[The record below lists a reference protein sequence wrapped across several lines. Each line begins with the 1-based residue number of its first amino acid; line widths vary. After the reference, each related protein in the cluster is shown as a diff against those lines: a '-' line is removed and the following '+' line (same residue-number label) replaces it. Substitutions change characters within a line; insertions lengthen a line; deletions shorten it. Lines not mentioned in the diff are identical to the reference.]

1 MKLASI
7 ISSQIC
13 SSGPCSRGNK
23 NGEFVECGLYRLVA
37 SGRIETSTM
46 SSRVKPIHLAPNL
59 ETLESLYTLPK
70 NIDMRKVLVLCQSA
84 NRLKQSADRH
94 YVERDEENAF
104 VMYMKYLNL
113 LSTIKSHRE
122 YADKKR
128 NIIEALGPN
137 KELILIYEK
146 VEKLKTSLSKRYA
159 TSCAQNEREQ
169 NKIRNLHDHISP
181 IISHVKDSIDAKEL
195 FEMITN
201 SKLSM
206 LIMDCRSEKDFED
219 SRIRYTF
226 MVNVPESLLV
236 PGMTAGKIHNDL
248 PAESKIWWMYRQ
260 VKEQIVLM
268 DNSTRGTPHKD
279 TPLWVLEDILKKW
292 DHDVVYKKP
301 FLRVN
306 GGFQDFLLHYPQYC
320 TNPNHTIPVTD
331 QDDEYRLDDVE
342 YPNISDIRMKDDSF
356 ESQPGRPTV
365 DRNSKAAALHTYKTS
380 QSKPI
385 NEILHEQE
393 KLIDKSI
400 QNEQELMTTVDE
412 LTEIKDRE
420 KRVADDQE
428 KEELNRTAIELKYK
442 LMELQNKHMD
452 IESENNDL
460 KEQLH
465 QYKEKERWKEEE
477 GERISA
483 QEAARLAELAQQ
495 RLIIKQ
501 KQEKMALLERER
513 NEKERQAKLKEAY
526 EKKMQMKENLVERK
540 QTIPQFDR
548 AAKPTGVLSDYNHN
562 VQREVQRD
570 FAPVYGSVGRGLTGL
585 KNLGNTCYMNSILQ
599 CLSNTTFLNEYFL
612 EEQFKQNLNRNNKTQ
627 GRIAEEVAAVIKA
640 LWTGQYKCIASKNLR
655 FVVGQYERQFGGI
668 EQQDSH
674 ELLTILM
681 DWLHS
686 DLQTVPI
693 EIDTSLE
700 NLPASERAW
709 VEYFK
714 GKESYVAQL
723 SYGQIKSMVK
733 CVRCGKES
741 ATYESF
747 SSLSLDLPSD
757 ANRCDLSDCLDM
769 YFNGERIMG
778 WNCPQ
783 CKSSQVAIKKLDIS
797 RLPSILVIH
806 FKRFYADPDALSTVY
821 KKKQN
826 YVKFPLTDLDMS
838 PHVAPSEKTRNHKL
852 KSRRYHLY
860 GVSNHYGSMESG
872 HYTAFCRNKLH
883 NKWYKYDDHTVS
895 SLDKSDVCSSAA
907 YILFYSVL
915 PERNPS
921 DM

>member
-1 MKLASI
+1 M
-7 ISSQIC
+7 
-13 SSGPCSRGNK
+13 SR
-23 NGEFVECGLYRLVA
+23 L
-37 SGRIETSTM
+37 
-46 SSRVKPIHLAPNL
+46 KPIHRATN
-59 ETLESLYTLPK
+59 LESLKELYSLPK
-70 NIDMRKVLVLCQSA
+70 NIEGKKVLVLCQSA
-84 NRLKQSADRH
+84 NKLKQHAH
-94 YVERDEENAF
+94 MCYLERDEEEACIC
-104 VMYMKYLNL
+104 YMKYLNL
-113 LSTIKSHRE
+113 IDIIHKHHE

-128 NIIEALGPN
+128 NIVQALGSN
-137 KELILIYEK
+137 SEIVSIYEK
-146 VEKLKTSLSKRYA
+146 VEKLQDSLEKRYA
-159 TSCAQNEREQ
+159 SSCAQNEREQ
-169 NKIRNLHDHISP
+169 NKMRNLQDHIGP
-181 IISHVKDSIDAKEL
+181 IISHVKDTIDAKEL
-195 FEMITN
+195 LEMISN
-201 SKLSM
+201 PALSM
-206 LIMDCRSEKDFED
+206 LIVDCRSDRDFED
-219 SRIRYTF
+219 SRIKYAF
-226 MVNVPESLLV
+226 VVNVPESLLV
-236 PGMTAGKIHNDL
+236 PGMTAGKIHHAL
-248 PAESKIWWMYRQ
+248 PQDSKQLWTCRG
-260 VKEQIVLM
+260 VKEQLVLM
-268 DNSTRGTPHKD
+268 DNGTQGAPHKD

-306 GGFQDFLLHYPQYC
+306 GGFLNFLLHYPAYC
-320 TNPNHTIPVTD
+320 TNPKYTTSTMD
-331 QDDEYRLDDVE
+331 QTDEYYPLDDIE

-356 ESQPGRPTV
+356 ESQTGRPAI
-365 DRNSKAAALHTYKTS
+365 DRNSKAAAL
-380 QSKPI
+380 SKYQTAQTKL
-385 NEILHEQE
+385 EILDQQD
-393 KLIDKSI
+393 KLMDKSI
-400 QNEQELMTTVDE
+400 QNIKEIIMAEDE
-412 LTEIKDRE
+412 LAQINE
-420 KRVADDQE
+420 KEDHVADDE
-428 KEELNRTAIELKYK
+428 KDENLQHIKNK
-442 LMELQNKHMD
+442 LLVLTTKHDDM
-452 IESENNDL
+452 IQENNEL
-460 KEQLH
+460 KEQLDL
-465 QYKEKERWKEEE
+465 YKEKERLREEA
-477 GERISA
+477 GELISA
-483 QEAARLAELAQQ
+483 QEGARYEELAQ
-495 RLIIKQ
+495 RRI
-501 KQEKMALLERER
+501 QEKEERRARLEQERIELER
-513 NEKERQAKLKEAY
+513 KAKLKEAY
-526 EKKMQMKENLVERK
+526 EKKPQISKENRIER
-540 QTIPQFDR
+540 IPQFDR
-548 AAKPTGVLSDYNHN
+548 TAKPSGILSDYNHN

-599 CLSNTTFLNEYFL
+599 CLSNTTFLNEYFV

-693 EIDTSLE
+693 QIDTSLE

-709 VEYFK
+709 IEYFK

-733 CVRCGKES
+733 CVGCGKES
-741 ATYESF
+741 STYESF
-747 SSLSLDLPSD
+747 SSLSLELPSD
-757 ANRCDLSDCLDM
+757 ANRCNLSNCLDM
-769 YFNGERIMG
+769 YFNGERIMD
-778 WNCPQ
+778 WHCAH
-783 CKSSQVAIKKLDIS
+783 CKSNKGAIKKLDIS

-826 YVKFPLTDLDMS
+826 YVTFPLTDLDIS
-838 PHVAPSEKTRNHKL
+838 RYIAPSEKIRNQKL

-915 PERNPS
+915 PEGNPS